1 MKILITFTTFFLYEI
16 GLLAFAVIRAII
28 DYKYY
33 KRATSWRWVYM
44 GGTGG

>member
-1 MKILITFTTFFLYEI
+1 MKILITFTTSFLCEI
-16 GLLAFAVIRAII
+16 GLLEFAAIRAII

-33 KRATSWRWVYM
+33 KSATSWSWVYM